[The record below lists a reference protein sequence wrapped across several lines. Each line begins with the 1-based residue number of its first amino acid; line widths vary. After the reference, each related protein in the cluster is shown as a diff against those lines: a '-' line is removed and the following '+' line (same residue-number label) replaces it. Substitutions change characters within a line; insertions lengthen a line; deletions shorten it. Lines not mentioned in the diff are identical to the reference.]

1 MLIKEFCAENY
12 TNIPAAIANGAKRI
26 ELCDNLSV
34 GGTTPS
40 TGIIE
45 ESFAYASEKDV
56 PLVTMIRPRAGDFI
70 YNDIELQIMETD
82 LIEAKKLG
90 VDGIVLGGLT
100 PNNWLDEEALDRL
113 IDAAT
118 GLQITFHMSFDQIAE
133 DRQYEAIDWLSER
146 GVTRI
151 LTHGGPS
158 DTAITENINH
168 LTDLNNYANNR
179 ITILPGGG
187 ITSENVEEIVSRIGV
202 NEAHGTKI
210 VSF

>member
-40 TGIIE
+40 TGVIE

-70 YNDIELQIMETD
+70 YNDIELKIMETD

-90 VDGIVLGGLT
+90 IDGIVLGCLT

-113 IDAAT
+113 IEATT
-118 GLQITFHMSFDQIAE
+118 GLQITFHMAFDQIAK

-146 GVTRI
+146 GITRI

-168 LTDLNNYANNR
+168 LTDLNNYAGDR

-187 ITSENVEEIVSRIGV
+187 ITSENVEEIVNQIGV

-210 VSF
+210 VPF

>member
-40 TGIIE
+40 RGVIE

-70 YNDIELQIMETD
+70 YNDIELRIMETD

-90 VDGIVLGGLT
+90 VDGIVLGCLS

-113 IDAAT
+113 IEAAT
-118 GLQITFHMSFDQIAE
+118 GLQITFHMAFDQIAK

-168 LTDLNNYANNR
+168 LIDLNNYANNR

-187 ITSENVEEIVSRIGV
+187 ITSENIEEIVRQIGV

>member
-40 TGIIE
+40 TGVIE

-70 YNDIELQIMETD
+70 YNDIELKIMETD

-90 VDGIVLGGLT
+90 IDGIVLGCLT

-113 IDAAT
+113 IEAAT
-118 GLQITFHMSFDQIAE
+118 GLQITFHMAFDQIAK

-146 GVTRI
+146 GITRI

-168 LTDLNNYANNR
+168 LTDLNNYAGDR

-187 ITSENVEEIVSRIGV
+187 ITSENVEEIVNQIGV

-210 VSF
+210 VPF

>member
-40 TGIIE
+40 RGVIE

-70 YNDIELQIMETD
+70 YNDIELRIMETD

-90 VDGIVLGGLT
+90 VDGIVLGCLS

-113 IDAAT
+113 IEAAT
-118 GLQITFHMSFDQIAE
+118 GLQITFHMAFDQIAK

-168 LTDLNNYANNR
+168 LIDLNNYANNR

-187 ITSENVEEIVSRIGV
+187 ITSENIEEIVRQIGV
-202 NEAHGTKI
+202 NEAHGT
-210 VSF
+210 